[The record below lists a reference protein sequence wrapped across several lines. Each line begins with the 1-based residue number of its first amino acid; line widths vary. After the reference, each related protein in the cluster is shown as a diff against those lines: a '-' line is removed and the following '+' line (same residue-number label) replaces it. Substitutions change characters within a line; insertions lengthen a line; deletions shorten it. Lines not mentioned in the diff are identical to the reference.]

1 MKHIFECGQCFRWNY
16 DNKEEKYIGVVD
28 GHVISVKEEIKPTNI
43 LSVKEQQRV
52 KDYIFKSTMKTDQEL
67 ADFVKNYFNLKL
79 NYDDIKKELSQKNSI
94 SILNLED
101 KEDKRVLQHNI
112 ALKEAMD
119 YGYGIRILKQNLWE
133 TVITY
138 IISANNNIPRIKKI
152 IETLSCKYGK
162 SVVFE
167 EKEYYSFPTPKELS
181 VASMEDLRECGLGY
195 RDKSIFNITKDFLEK
210 ENLDLDFKGN
220 VIDLKNNLM
229 QYSGIGPK
237 VADCILLFALN
248 KYEVFPIDVW
258 VRRVMNDVYFNKEN
272 EKKVTNEEI
281 INFVKAH
288 YDLYAGIA
296 QQYLFYWK
304 RETNGKK

>member
-1 MKHIFECGQCFRWNY
+1 ME
-16 DNKEEKYIGVVD
+16 
-28 GHVISVKEEIKPTNI
+28 
-43 LSVKEQQRV
+43 
-52 KDYIFKSTMKTDQEL
+52 TDQEL
-67 ADFVKNYFNLKL
+67 ADFVKKYFNLEL

-94 SILNLED
+94 SIFNLED
-101 KEDKRVLQHNI
+101 KEKKEDKRVLQHNV

-152 IETLSCKYGK
+152 IETLSYKYGK
-162 SVVFE
+162 PIVFE
-167 EKEYYSFPTPKELS
+167 EKEYYSFPTPQELS
-181 VASMEDLRECGLGY
+181 IASMKDLRECGLGY
-195 RDKSIFNITKDFLEK
+195 RDKSIFNTTRDFLEK
-210 ENLDLDFKGN
+210 ENLDLDFKEN

-258 VRRVMNDVYFNKEN
+258 VRRVMNDIYFNKEN